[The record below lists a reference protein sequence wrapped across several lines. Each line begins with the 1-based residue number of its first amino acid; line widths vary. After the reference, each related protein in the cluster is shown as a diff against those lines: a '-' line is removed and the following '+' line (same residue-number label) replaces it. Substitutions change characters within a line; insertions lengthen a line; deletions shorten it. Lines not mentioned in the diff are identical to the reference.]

1 MMLNHTTGPDLKA
14 TPSHALLD
22 PRCSTRVEELD
33 LFADDQLDLLS
44 DKNHDGEA
52 PLVEV
57 QNLGTKR
64 TCIPKAKKL
73 QTKTVAQ

>member
-1 MMLNHTTGPDLKA
+1 M
-14 TPSHALLD
+14 
-22 PRCSTRVEELD
+22 EELD

-52 PLVEV
+52 PLAEV